1 MMARKKRIA
10 ILSASIAL
18 TVLIIIGILIV
29 LYLKTDA
36 FKTKETLFAKYMLQ
50 NFDVLEI
57 LKENDNTEIEN
68 MLSENKYTT
77 NLEGKIEYTENKG
90 TSSES
95 KNSGV
100 NNVKI
105 QAKGNVDKT
114 NNYKY
119 YDISVVNSNENS
131 NEKLAGLEYLQQ
143 DDTYGIRLN
152 DIQQFVT
159 TKGDDSKTQ
168 MQSLDE
174 LIQKIDVK
182 SILEFTDEE
191 KQTLANTYVGIIQ
204 NNISKDKYHKQS
216 NSLIT
221 VNEKDV
227 QTNAYYVSVT
237 LEEFNNLYIKML
249 EQLSKDEI
257 ILSKIDKI
265 ESKIK
270 ENNSDYSGNLKDD
283 FTQKINDK
291 IKNIEDN
298 NIGNDEVKITVYENK
313 MKTVRTSIE
322 KGTQKITLDFY
333 NGSSAKLTT
342 SEVKDVT
349 TEQFIKIE
357 KQNNQTQ
364 NNTVVEYKSTQD
376 NAVKLDINLNIEQ
389 TVQSDDID
397 KEIKLEMSNDKTDA
411 IAKISNKI
419 NIVQEFDNQVTL
431 EKDVVDMDKLT
442 EQQSNAINNVLKN
455 NVQKQI
461 SNILS
466 VASVND
472 YVKILQNLGLVSKDT
487 IKLPS
492 EGEITDTE
500 RKRFNSQ
507 FEFFASENL
516 TADNIKELLNTTEG
530 NFEDMKVLLK
540 TGEVQDLDIDKLNS
554 QKDGDE
560 YKKNISEMV
569 FYIKRN
575 SNNEEKTKLAE
586 QYLEKN
592 KNDKYTVSIQYD
604 SDGLVSLIRAKIQE
618 NK

>member
-1 MMARKKRIA
+1 MARKKRIA

-57 LKENDNTEIEN
+57 LKEDDNTEIEN

-397 KEIKLEMSNDKTDA
+397 KEIKFEMSNDKTDA

-442 EQQSNAINNVLKN
+442 EEQSNAINNVLKN
-455 NVQKQI
+455 NAQKQI

-472 YVKILQNLGLVSKDT
+472 YVKILQNLGLASKDT

-560 YKKNISEMV
+560 YKKNISEIV

-586 QYLEKN
+586 HYLEKN

>member
-1 MMARKKRIA
+1 MARKKRIA
-10 ILSASIAL
+10 ILSALIAL

-57 LKENDNTEIEN
+57 LKEDDNTEIEN

-191 KQTLANTYVGIIQ
+191 KQTLANTHVGIIQ

-237 LEEFNNLYIKML
+237 LEEFNNLHIKML

-357 KQNNQTQ
+357 KQKNQTQ

-472 YVKILQNLGLVSKDT
+472 YVKILQNLGLASKDT

-492 EGEITDTE
+492 DGEITDTE

-560 YKKNISEMV
+560 YKKNISEIV

-604 SDGLVSLIRAKIQE
+604 SDGLVRLIRAKIQE

>member
-1 MMARKKRIA
+1 MARKKRIA

-57 LKENDNTEIEN
+57 LKEDDNTEIEN

-333 NGSSAKLTT
+333 NGLSAKLTT

-472 YVKILQNLGLVSKDT
+472 YVKILQNLGLASKDT

-540 TGEVQDLDIDKLNS
+540 TGEVQDSDIDKLNS

-560 YKKNISEMV
+560 YKKNISEIV

-604 SDGLVSLIRAKIQE
+604 SDGLVRIIRAKIQE

>member
-575 SNNEEKTKLAE
+575 SNNEEKTKLTE

-604 SDGLVSLIRAKIQE
+604 SDGLVRLIRAKIQE

>member
-1 MMARKKRIA
+1 MARKKRIA

-36 FKTKETLFAKYMLQ
+36 FKTNETLFAKYMLQ

-57 LKENDNTEIEN
+57 LKEDDNTEIEN

-397 KEIKLEMSNDKTDA
+397 KEIKFEMSNDKTDA

-560 YKKNISEMV
+560 YKKNISEIV

-575 SNNEEKTKLAE
+575 SNNEEKTKLTE

-604 SDGLVSLIRAKIQE
+604 SDGLVRLIRAKIQE

>member
-1 MMARKKRIA
+1 MARKKRIA

-57 LKENDNTEIEN
+57 LKEDDNTEIEN

-283 FTQKINDK
+283 FTKKINDK

-349 TEQFIKIE
+349 TEQ
-357 KQNNQTQ
+357 QNNQTQ

-472 YVKILQNLGLVSKDT
+472 YVKILQNLGLASKDT

-560 YKKNISEMV
+560 YKKNISEIV

-575 SNNEEKTKLAE
+575 SNNEEKTKLTE
-586 QYLEKN
+586 QYLGKN

-604 SDGLVSLIRAKIQE
+604 SDGLVRLIRAKIQE

>member
-1 MMARKKRIA
+1 
-10 ILSASIAL
+10 
-18 TVLIIIGILIV
+18 
-29 LYLKTDA
+29 
-36 FKTKETLFAKYMLQ
+36 
-50 NFDVLEI
+50 
-57 LKENDNTEIEN
+57 
-68 MLSENKYTT
+68 
-77 NLEGKIEYTENKG
+77 
-90 TSSES
+90 
-95 KNSGV
+95 
-100 NNVKI
+100 
-105 QAKGNVDKT
+105 
-114 NNYKY
+114 
-119 YDISVVNSNENS
+119 
-131 NEKLAGLEYLQQ
+131 
-143 DDTYGIRLN
+143 
-152 DIQQFVT
+152 
-159 TKGDDSKTQ
+159 

-257 ILSKIDKI
+257 IL
-265 ESKIK
+265 SKIK

-397 KEIKLEMSNDKTDA
+397 KEIKFEMSNDKTDA

-442 EQQSNAINNVLKN
+442 EEQSNAINNVLKN
-455 NVQKQI
+455 NAQKQI

-472 YVKILQNLGLVSKDT
+472 YVKILQNLGLASKDT

-560 YKKNISEMV
+560 YKKNISEIV

-575 SNNEEKTKLAE
+575 SNNEEKTKLTE

>member
-1 MMARKKRIA
+1 MARKKRIA

-68 MLSENKYTT
+68 MLSGNKYTT

>member
-1 MMARKKRIA
+1 MARKKRIA

-57 LKENDNTEIEN
+57 LKEDDNTEIEN

-100 NNVKI
+100 NNVEI

-119 YDISVVNSNENS
+119 YDISVVNS

-159 TKGDDSKTQ
+159 TKGDGSKTQ

-174 LIQKIDVK
+174 LMQKIDVK

-204 NNISKDKYHKQS
+204 KNISKDKYHKQS

-249 EQLSKDEI
+249 EQLSNDEI

-291 IKNIEDN
+291 IKNIQDN

-322 KGTQKITLDFY
+322 KGTKKITLDFY

-349 TEQFIKIE
+349 SEQFIKIE
-357 KQNNQTQ
+357 KQNNQTIP
-364 NNTVVEYKSTQD
+364 
-376 NAVKLDINLNIEQ
+376 L
-389 TVQSDDID
+389 
-397 KEIKLEMSNDKTDA
+397 
-411 IAKISNKI
+411 
-419 NIVQEFDNQVTL
+419 
-431 EKDVVDMDKLT
+431 
-442 EQQSNAINNVLKN
+442 
-455 NVQKQI
+455 
-461 SNILS
+461 
-466 VASVND
+466 
-472 YVKILQNLGLVSKDT
+472 
-487 IKLPS
+487 
-492 EGEITDTE
+492 
-500 RKRFNSQ
+500 
-507 FEFFASENL
+507 
-516 TADNIKELLNTTEG
+516 
-530 NFEDMKVLLK
+530 
-540 TGEVQDLDIDKLNS
+540 
-554 QKDGDE
+554 
-560 YKKNISEMV
+560 
-569 FYIKRN
+569 
-575 SNNEEKTKLAE
+575 
-586 QYLEKN
+586 
-592 KNDKYTVSIQYD
+592 
-604 SDGLVSLIRAKIQE
+604 
-618 NK
+618 

>member
-1 MMARKKRIA
+1 MARKKRIA

-57 LKENDNTEIEN
+57 LKEDDNTEIEN

-283 FTQKINDK
+283 FTKKINDK

-472 YVKILQNLGLVSKDT
+472 YVKILQNLGLTSKDT

-516 TADNIKELLNTTEG
+516 TADNIKELLNTTED

-560 YKKNISEMV
+560 YKKNISEIV

-575 SNNEEKTKLAE
+575 SNNEEKTKLTE

-604 SDGLVSLIRAKIQE
+604 SDGLVRLIRAKIQE

>member
-1 MMARKKRIA
+1 MARKKRIA

-57 LKENDNTEIEN
+57 LKEDDNTEIEN

-397 KEIKLEMSNDKTDA
+397 KEIKFEMSNDKTDA

-472 YVKILQNLGLVSKDT
+472 YVKILQKLGLASKDT

-560 YKKNISEMV
+560 YKKNISEIV

-575 SNNEEKTKLAE
+575 SNNEEKTKLTE

-604 SDGLVSLIRAKIQE
+604 SDGLVRLIRAKIQE

>member
-1 MMARKKRIA
+1 MARKKRIA
-10 ILSASIAL
+10 ILSALIAL

-57 LKENDNTEIEN
+57 LKEDDNTEIEN

-472 YVKILQNLGLVSKDT
+472 YVKILQNLGLASKDT
-487 IKLPS
+487 IKLPN

-560 YKKNISEMV
+560 YKKNISEIV

-575 SNNEEKTKLAE
+575 SNNEEKTKIAE

-604 SDGLVSLIRAKIQE
+604 SDGLVRLIRAKIQE

>member
-1 MMARKKRIA
+1 MARKKRIA

-50 NFDVLEI
+50 NFGVLEI
-57 LKENDNTEIEN
+57 LKEDDNTEIEN

-364 NNTVVEYKSTQD
+364 NNTVIEYKSTQD

-472 YVKILQNLGLVSKDT
+472 YVKILQNLGHASKDT

-560 YKKNISEMV
+560 YKKNISEIV

-604 SDGLVSLIRAKIQE
+604 SDGLVRLIRAKIQE

>member
-1 MMARKKRIA
+1 MARKKRIA
-10 ILSASIAL
+10 ILSALIAL

-57 LKENDNTEIEN
+57 LKEDDNTEIEN

-472 YVKILQNLGLVSKDT
+472 YVKILQNLGLESKDT

-560 YKKNISEMV
+560 YKKNISEIV

-604 SDGLVSLIRAKIQE
+604 SDGLVRLIRAKIQE

>member
-1 MMARKKRIA
+1 MARKKRIA
-10 ILSASIAL
+10 ILSALIAL

-57 LKENDNTEIEN
+57 LKEDDNTEIEN

-174 LIQKIDVK
+174 LIQKIDIK

-237 LEEFNNLYIKML
+237 LEEFNNLHIKML

-357 KQNNQTQ
+357 KQKNQTQ

-472 YVKILQNLGLVSKDT
+472 YVKILQNLGLASKDT
-487 IKLPS
+487 IKLPN

-560 YKKNISEMV
+560 YKKNISEIV

-604 SDGLVSLIRAKIQE
+604 SDGLVRLIRAKIQE

>member
-1 MMARKKRIA
+1 MARKKRIA
-10 ILSASIAL
+10 ILSALIAL

-57 LKENDNTEIEN
+57 LKEDDNTEIEN

-237 LEEFNNLYIKML
+237 LEEFNNLHIKML

-472 YVKILQNLGLVSKDT
+472 YVKILQNLGLASKDT
-487 IKLPS
+487 IKLPN

-560 YKKNISEMV
+560 YKKNISEIV

-604 SDGLVSLIRAKIQE
+604 SDGLVRLIRAKIQE

>member
-1 MMARKKRIA
+1 MARKKRIA

-57 LKENDNTEIEN
+57 LKEDDNTEIEN

-152 DIQQFVT
+152 DIQQFIT

-349 TEQFIKIE
+349 TEQIIKIE

-397 KEIKLEMSNDKTDA
+397 KEIKFEMSNDKTDA

-472 YVKILQNLGLVSKDT
+472 YVKILQKLGLASKDT

-560 YKKNISEMV
+560 YKKNISEIV

-575 SNNEEKTKLAE
+575 SNNEEKTKLTE

-604 SDGLVSLIRAKIQE
+604 SDGLVRLIRAKIQE

>member
-1 MMARKKRIA
+1 MARKKRIA

-57 LKENDNTEIEN
+57 LKEDDNTEIEN

-152 DIQQFVT
+152 DIQQFIT

-349 TEQFIKIE
+349 TEQIIKIE

-397 KEIKLEMSNDKTDA
+397 KEIKFEMSNDKTDA

-472 YVKILQNLGLVSKDT
+472 YVKILQKLGLASKDT

-560 YKKNISEMV
+560 YKKNISEIV

-575 SNNEEKTKLAE
+575 SNNEEKTKLTE

-592 KNDKYTVSIQYD
+592 KYDKYTVSIQYD
-604 SDGLVSLIRAKIQE
+604 SDGLVRLIRAKIQE

>member
-1 MMARKKRIA
+1 MARKKRIA

-57 LKENDNTEIEN
+57 LKEDDNTEIEN

-349 TEQFIKIE
+349 TEQIIKIE

-397 KEIKLEMSNDKTDA
+397 KEIKFEMSNDKTDA

-472 YVKILQNLGLVSKDT
+472 YVKILQKLGLASKDT

-560 YKKNISEMV
+560 YKKNISEIV

-575 SNNEEKTKLAE
+575 SNNEEKTKLTE

-604 SDGLVSLIRAKIQE
+604 SDGLVRLIRAKIQE

>member
-1 MMARKKRIA
+1 MARKKRIA
-10 ILSASIAL
+10 ILSALIAL

-57 LKENDNTEIEN
+57 LKEDDNTEIEN

-472 YVKILQNLGLVSKDT
+472 YVKILQNLGLASKDT
-487 IKLPS
+487 IKLPN

-560 YKKNISEMV
+560 YKKNISEIV

-604 SDGLVSLIRAKIQE
+604 SDGLVRLIRAKIQE

>member
-1 MMARKKRIA
+1 MARKKRIA

-57 LKENDNTEIEN
+57 LKEDDNTEIEN

-397 KEIKLEMSNDKTDA
+397 KEIKFEMSNDKTDA

-442 EQQSNAINNVLKN
+442 EEQSNAINNVLKN
-455 NVQKQI
+455 NAQKQI

-472 YVKILQNLGLVSKDT
+472 YVKILQILGLASKDT

-560 YKKNISEMV
+560 YKKNISEIV

>member
-1 MMARKKRIA
+1 MARKKRIA

-575 SNNEEKTKLAE
+575 SNNEEKTKLTE

-604 SDGLVSLIRAKIQE
+604 SDGLVRLIRAKIQE

>member
-1 MMARKKRIA
+1 MARKKRIA

-57 LKENDNTEIEN
+57 LKEDDDTEIEN

-95 KNSGV
+95 ENSGV

-397 KEIKLEMSNDKTDA
+397 KEIKFEMSNDKTDA

-472 YVKILQNLGLVSKDT
+472 YVKILQKLGLASKDT

-560 YKKNISEMV
+560 YKKNISEIV

-575 SNNEEKTKLAE
+575 SNNEEKTKLTE

-604 SDGLVSLIRAKIQE
+604 SDGLVRLIRAKIQE

>member
-1 MMARKKRIA
+1 MARKKRIA

-57 LKENDNTEIEN
+57 LKEDDNTEIEN

-397 KEIKLEMSNDKTDA
+397 KEIKFEMSNDKTDA

-442 EQQSNAINNVLKN
+442 EEQSNAINNVLKN
-455 NVQKQI
+455 NAQKQI

-472 YVKILQNLGLVSKDT
+472 YVKILQNLGLESKDT

-560 YKKNISEMV
+560 YKKNISEIV

-575 SNNEEKTKLAE
+575 SNNEEKTKLTE

-604 SDGLVSLIRAKIQE
+604 SDGLVRLIRAKIQE

>member
-1 MMARKKRIA
+1 MARKKRIA
-10 ILSASIAL
+10 ILAASIAL

-57 LKENDNTEIEN
+57 LKEDDNTEIEN

-119 YDISVVNSNENS
+119 YDISVVNS

-298 NIGNDEVKITVYENK
+298 D
-313 MKTVRTSIE
+313 
-322 KGTQKITLDFY
+322 
-333 NGSSAKLTT
+333 
-342 SEVKDVT
+342 
-349 TEQFIKIE
+349 
-357 KQNNQTQ
+357 
-364 NNTVVEYKSTQD
+364 
-376 NAVKLDINLNIEQ
+376 
-389 TVQSDDID
+389 
-397 KEIKLEMSNDKTDA
+397 
-411 IAKISNKI
+411 
-419 NIVQEFDNQVTL
+419 
-431 EKDVVDMDKLT
+431 
-442 EQQSNAINNVLKN
+442 
-455 NVQKQI
+455 
-461 SNILS
+461 
-466 VASVND
+466 
-472 YVKILQNLGLVSKDT
+472 
-487 IKLPS
+487 
-492 EGEITDTE
+492 
-500 RKRFNSQ
+500 
-507 FEFFASENL
+507 
-516 TADNIKELLNTTEG
+516 
-530 NFEDMKVLLK
+530 
-540 TGEVQDLDIDKLNS
+540 
-554 QKDGDE
+554 
-560 YKKNISEMV
+560 
-569 FYIKRN
+569 
-575 SNNEEKTKLAE
+575 
-586 QYLEKN
+586 
-592 KNDKYTVSIQYD
+592 
-604 SDGLVSLIRAKIQE
+604 
-618 NK
+618 

>member
-1 MMARKKRIA
+1 MARKKRIA

-57 LKENDNTEIEN
+57 LKEDDNTEIEN

-95 KNSGV
+95 KNNGV

-257 ILSKIDKI
+257 IL
-265 ESKIK
+265 
-270 ENNSDYSGNLKDD
+270 
-283 FTQKINDK
+283 
-291 IKNIEDN
+291 
-298 NIGNDEVKITVYENK
+298 
-313 MKTVRTSIE
+313 
-322 KGTQKITLDFY
+322 
-333 NGSSAKLTT
+333 
-342 SEVKDVT
+342 
-349 TEQFIKIE
+349 
-357 KQNNQTQ
+357 
-364 NNTVVEYKSTQD
+364 
-376 NAVKLDINLNIEQ
+376 
-389 TVQSDDID
+389 
-397 KEIKLEMSNDKTDA
+397 
-411 IAKISNKI
+411 
-419 NIVQEFDNQVTL
+419 
-431 EKDVVDMDKLT
+431 
-442 EQQSNAINNVLKN
+442 
-455 NVQKQI
+455 
-461 SNILS
+461 
-466 VASVND
+466 
-472 YVKILQNLGLVSKDT
+472 
-487 IKLPS
+487 
-492 EGEITDTE
+492 
-500 RKRFNSQ
+500 
-507 FEFFASENL
+507 
-516 TADNIKELLNTTEG
+516 
-530 NFEDMKVLLK
+530 
-540 TGEVQDLDIDKLNS
+540 
-554 QKDGDE
+554 
-560 YKKNISEMV
+560 
-569 FYIKRN
+569 
-575 SNNEEKTKLAE
+575 
-586 QYLEKN
+586 
-592 KNDKYTVSIQYD
+592 
-604 SDGLVSLIRAKIQE
+604 
-618 NK
+618 

>member
-1 MMARKKRIA
+1 MARKKRIA
-10 ILSASIAL
+10 ILSALIAL

-57 LKENDNTEIEN
+57 LKEDDNTEIEN

-237 LEEFNNLYIKML
+237 LEEFNNLHIKML

-357 KQNNQTQ
+357 KQKNQTQ

-472 YVKILQNLGLVSKDT
+472 YVKILQNLGLASKDT
-487 IKLPS
+487 IKLPN

-560 YKKNISEMV
+560 YKKNISEIV

-604 SDGLVSLIRAKIQE
+604 SDGLVRLIRAKIQE

>member
-1 MMARKKRIA
+1 MARKKRIA